1 MAVLHMILIVLK
13 ILGVILLIILG
24 ILLLV
29 TAAFLFCPVR
39 YRAEGYKNERAF
51 GGEAGISWL
60 FHLVS
65 FKVWYESKNE
75 KAEYS
80 LYILGIPVLEL
91 ISNISNRRKKTRKPG
106 GEQPVH
112 TEISSKEEIRK
123 EPENEKNPG
132 AVKHKK
138 TGRNREVDRKNKG
151 KNSFVS
157 KLKELLQI
165 PGKFLRTLKNFQ
177 LTAEHICAKIKNIKT
192 FLENEK
198 FKRGRSLIFQEVK
211 KLLAHGVPREINGY
225 VKFGTEDPCFTGE
238 ILGAA
243 GIFYPLYGENFNIE
257 PCFDQAV
264 LEGTVSFKGRIYGI
278 FLLVSVLKIISSKDV
293 RYIIRHFN

>member
-91 ISNISNRRKKTRKPG
+91 ISNISNRRKKTRRPG

-132 AVKHKK
+132 AVKHKE

-243 GIFYPLYGENFNIE
+243 GIIYPLYGENFNIE

>member
-13 ILGVILLIILG
+13 ILGVILMIILG

-39 YRAEGYKNERAF
+39 YRAEGYKSERAF

-106 GEQPVH
+106 GKQPVH

-132 AVKHKK
+132 AVKHKE

-211 KLLAHGVPREINGY
+211 KLLSPQKNKWLCKIRNRGPLFYRRNSRSGGHILSFVWR
-225 VKFGTEDPCFTGE
+225 KF
-238 ILGAA
+238 
-243 GIFYPLYGENFNIE
+243 
-257 PCFDQAV
+257 
-264 LEGTVSFKGRIYGI
+264 
-278 FLLVSVLKIISSKDV
+278 
-293 RYIIRHFN
+293 

>member
-106 GEQPVH
+106 GKQPVH
-112 TEISSKEEIRK
+112 TEISSKEEIRR

-132 AVKHKK
+132 VVKHKE

-198 FKRGRSLIFQEVK
+198 FRRGRSLIFQEVK

>member
-106 GEQPVH
+106 GKQPVH

-132 AVKHKK
+132 VVKHKE

>member
-39 YRAEGYKNERAF
+39 YRAAGYNNERAF

-106 GEQPVH
+106 GKQPVH

-132 AVKHKK
+132 VVKHKE

-211 KLLAHGVPREINGY
+211 KLLAHGVPRKINGY

>member
-29 TAAFLFCPVR
+29 TAAVLFCPVR

-132 AVKHKK
+132 AVKHKE

>member
-106 GEQPVH
+106 GKQPVH
-112 TEISSKEEIRK
+112 TEISSKEEIRR

-132 AVKHKK
+132 VVKHKE